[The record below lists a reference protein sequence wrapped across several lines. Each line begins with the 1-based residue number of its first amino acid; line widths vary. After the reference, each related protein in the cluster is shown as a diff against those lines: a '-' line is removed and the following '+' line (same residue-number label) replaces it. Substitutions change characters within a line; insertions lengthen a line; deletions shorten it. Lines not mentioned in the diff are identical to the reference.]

1 MAGIILCRT
10 KVAQNPFFISNM
22 GINIYSMEELCYYI
36 YNNIYLIG
44 IDLVDEE
51 LIKFIGEELGE
62 SGLAQRL
69 TYLKKAKAG
78 LAELVITI
86 LKYVDYYDSS
96 EIEQVRETLESINTR
111 NVYERLKMRADTL
124 LENKKYIGAIKNYE
138 KIIQGEK
145 DLTLPGIFYAKVYHN
160 LGCAYGNMFLYD
172 KARDCFAK
180 AYETGQ
186 HEESKKCLIA
196 ARLLDENYKKTAF
209 TDENDDEAFV
219 FSREIEAVLDD
230 SALCPDCVALNQ
242 LETARNNGNGELYY
256 EQLKAMIDGLKKKY
270 AQYTS

>member
-86 LKYVDYYDSS
+86 LKYVDYYDSA
-96 EIEQVRETLESINTR
+96 EIEQVKETLESINTR

-124 LENKKYIGAIKNYE
+124 LENKKYVSAIKNYE
-138 KIIQGEK
+138 KIIEGEK
-145 DLTLPGIFYAKVYHN
+145 DPVLPGIFYAKVYHN

-172 KARDCFAK
+172 KARANFQR
-180 AYETGQ
+180 AYEIGQ

-196 ARLLDENYKKTAF
+196 AKLLDENYREASL
-209 TDENDDEAFV
+209 DNENDEETFV
-219 FSREIEAVLDD
+219 FSREIETVLDD
-230 SALCPDCVALNQ
+230 SMTCPDCVALNQ
-242 LETARNNGNGELYY
+242 LEVKRNSGNGELYY
-256 EQLKAMIDGLKKKY
+256 EQLGEMIDGLKKKY
-270 AQYTS
+270 AKYTS

>member
-1 MAGIILCRT
+1 MAGVILCRT

-22 GINIYSMEELCYYI
+22 DLNIYSMEELCYYI

-44 IDLVDEE
+44 IDLVDDE

-86 LKYVDYYDSS
+86 LKYVDYYDSAD
-96 EIEQVRETLESINTR
+96 IELVRDTIESINTQ

-124 LENKKYIGAIKNYE
+124 LENKKYVGAIKNYE
-138 KIIQGEK
+138 LIVNGEI
-145 DLTLPGIFYAKVYHN
+145 DPVLPGIFYAKVYHN

-172 KARDCFAK
+172 KARFNFEK
-180 AYETGQ
+180 AYEIGQ

-196 ARLLDENYKKTAF
+196 AQLLDENYKGVSIQE
-209 TDENDDEAFV
+209 ENDEEKFV
-219 FSREIEAVLDD
+219 FTREIESVLDNSLGCEKCQD
-230 SALCPDCVALNQ
+230 LSQ
-242 LETARNNGNGELYY
+242 LEIIKNSGNGELYY
-256 EQLKAMIDGLKKKY
+256 EKLSSMIGELKKEY
-270 AQYTS
+270 AKLTS